1 MQPETQYAT
10 VGNDRVAY
18 QVIGE
23 GPRDIVYTTGFWS
36 HLDIEWEEPRMA
48 RFFRR
53 LASFSRLIRFDRR
66 GTGLSDRPSE
76 VSSSEVERWLQDCAA
91 VLDAVGSTAA
101 TIGGDAFRRQ
111 GDGHRATGRG
121 PRVPYGARHPD
132 GIAPLLR

>member
-1 MQPETQYAT
+1 MMQPETQFAT

-18 QVIGE
+18 QVLGN
-23 GPRDIVYTTGFWS
+23 GPRDVVYTSGFWS
-36 HLDIEWEEPRMA
+36 HLDIEWEDPGMA

-101 TIGGDAFRRQ
+101 TSACFPLMSVPWRCSSWTGIPIAARGSSSRTPRHAGG
-111 GDGHRATGRG
+111 
-121 PRVPYGARHPD
+121 
-132 GIAPLLR
+132 